1 MMDMALPRS
10 AEELDDSRGGAY
22 MDVEPMQFRGASVSS
37 KGNFSATFRV
47 PGMVSIPS
55 DGEAHNFTIVQLSL
69 KAEMSWVCVPKADTK
84 AHINVSVSFS
94 VLSR

>member
-1 MMDMALPRS
+1 M
-10 AEELDDSRGGAY
+10 
-22 MDVEPMQFRGASVSS
+22 EPMQFRGASVSS

-47 PGMVSIPS
+47 PGLVSIPS

-84 AHINVSVSFS
+84 AHINVGIPYS
-94 VLSR
+94 VLLR